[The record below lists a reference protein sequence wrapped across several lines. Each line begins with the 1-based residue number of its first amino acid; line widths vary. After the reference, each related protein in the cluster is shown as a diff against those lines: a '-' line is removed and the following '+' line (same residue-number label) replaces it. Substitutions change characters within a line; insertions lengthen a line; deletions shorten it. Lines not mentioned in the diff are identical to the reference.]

1 VAGIAVAA
9 IATALG
15 GVLVSAGMRSGAHR
29 GGDAGRAPASA
40 ASTPP
45 TNLAQGDRVAPL
57 TRVVPPD
64 LLAVA
69 TTTVDTAT
77 LTKISRIRGVQDIVS
92 VDAGA
97 IQLQDK
103 RVNALAVDPSVFR
116 AWTPPGTAQSEPLWA
131 ALAAD
136 EFVVSDADVQS
147 LGLQPGAGYSVVG
160 HQVLNVTM
168 GGSGPLGLPGID
180 MLVGK
185 KIGAQLQLV
194 PGVAVMVNAPGTD
207 TARLAG
213 QVKQILGAGAEV
225 LNLHEKR
232 YEPGQQVGNGK
243 PATYLDLYKQSAA
256 RYCPG
261 LSWTILAAIGQIESD
276 HGRNAGASS
285 AGALGPMQFLPSTW
299 KTYGIDGD
307 GDGKADIMDPYDAVP
322 SAAHYLCVNGAAQ
335 GGRQLYNAIFQYNHA
350 DWYVQKVLNLAML
363 YAKNYS

>member
-1 VAGIAVAA
+1 MAAV
-9 IATALG
+9 ATALG
-15 GVLVSAGMRSGAHR
+15 GVVVSAGMKGGAHH
-29 GGDAGRAPASA
+29 GGEAGRAPAPTASA
-40 ASTPP
+40 PP
-45 TNLAQGDRVAPL
+45 ANIAQGEQVAPL

-69 TTTVDTAT
+69 ANPVDATT
-77 LTKISRIRGVQDIVS
+77 LKKISRIRGVQDLIS

-136 EFVVSDADVQS
+136 KFVVSDADVQS
-147 LGLQPGAGYSVVG
+147 LGLQPGYGYSVVG
-160 HQVLNVTM
+160 RQVLNVTM

-185 KIGAQLQLV
+185 KTGAQLQLV
-194 PGVAVMVNAPGTD
+194 PNVAVMVNAPGTD
-207 TARLAG
+207 TVKLAG
-213 QVKQILGAGAEV
+213 QVKQILGTGAEV

-232 YEPGQQVGNGK
+232 YEPGQQAGSGK

-256 RYCPG
+256 KYCPG

-299 KTYGIDGD
+299 KTYGVDGD

-322 SAAHYLCVNGAAQ
+322 GAAHYLCANGAAQ

-350 DWYVQKVLNLAML
+350 DWYVQKVLNLAKL